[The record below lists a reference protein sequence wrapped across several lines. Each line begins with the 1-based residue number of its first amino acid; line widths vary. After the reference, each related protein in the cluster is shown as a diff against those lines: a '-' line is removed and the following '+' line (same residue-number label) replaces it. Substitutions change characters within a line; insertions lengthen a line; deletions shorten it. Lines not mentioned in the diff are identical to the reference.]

1 MAGDTAARLNAH
13 AEAGDH
19 YRRGLALA
27 HEQAATG
34 REQIPPEVVA
44 HLFAQLGRVLELE
57 SRWQEALAVYDEMAR
72 WATQHGDREMLLSA
86 QMAQI
91 LPYALP
97 TSLSNPAHARTLG
110 EQALALA
117 HTLENPTAMVTIL
130 RYLTMAA
137 GFNAQV
143 SQAVEYAERALALG
157 RTLNSSEQ
165 LGMVLM
171 DAGTFGYMNV
181 GRLYEAKALFEEAVH
196 LWRQLDNLPMLANA
210 LGILSRLCCFLG
222 EYAGAI
228 MSGQEAWALSSKLG
242 NVWGQAFAQYS
253 LPPVYWDQGDPD
265 QALAISQESLRL
277 GELAGF
283 VSPEVECRVYCA
295 IVYDGLGMSGRGLEL
310 MEQASRL
317 ATTKLELLKGYAF
330 TTWAQLL
337 LRQNQLDQARTLQQQ
352 AQQDVFVQAHPT
364 ISVWSEVE
372 VTEAELA
379 LRQGDFAR
387 ALALTGQVIPLLRKS
402 GLRPKLA
409 RALYLQGQAWL
420 LQDQTDAARACWC
433 EARAEAE
440 AIGSRWLLWQIL
452 EVLASIEPDPTQAE
466 AMRQHARETCQYIGR
481 HISDPELRASFYDLP
496 AVRNL
501 FAADD
506 R

>member
-1 MAGDTAARLNAH
+1 
-13 AEAGDH
+13 
-19 YRRGLALA
+19 LA
-27 HEQAATG
+27 HE
-34 REQIPPEVVA
+34 
-44 HLFAQLGRVLELE
+44 
-57 SRWQEALAVYDEMAR
+57 
-72 WATQHGDREMLLSA
+72 
-86 QMAQI
+86 
-91 LPYALP
+91 
-97 TSLSNPAHARTLG
+97 
-110 EQALALA
+110 
-117 HTLENPTAMVTIL
+117 LENPTAEVTIL

-137 GFNAQV
+137 GFNAQL
-143 SQAVEYAERALALG
+143 SQAFDYAERALALG

-171 DAGTFGYMNV
+171 DAGTFGYMNI

-222 EYAGAI
+222 KYAEAI
-228 MSGQEAWALSSKLG
+228 TSGQEACALSSKLG
-242 NVWGQAFAQYS
+242 NVWGQSFAQYS

-265 QALAISQESLRL
+265 QALAIIQESLRL

-310 MEQASRL
+310 VEQASRL
-317 ATTKLELLKGYAF
+317 ATTRLELLTGYAF

-337 LRQNQLDQARTLQQQ
+337 LRQDQLVQARTLLQQ

-387 ALALTGQVIPLLRKS
+387 ALALTGQAIPFLRQI

-420 LQDQTDAARACWC
+420 AQEQTDAARACWR

-440 AIGSRWLLWQIL
+440 AIGSRWMLWQIL
-452 EVLASIEPDPTQAE
+452 AALAPLESDPVQAE
-466 AMRQHARETCQYIGR
+466 AMRQRARETLKYIGQ
-481 HISDPELRASFYDLP
+481 HISDPGLRTLFYDLL

-501 FAADD
+501 LAADD